1 MTVVRTLGKNTLG
14 DNNKMKVAMRDY
26 DMSSHDISTVFR
38 SSIGVGML
46 VPFCKI
52 LCQKGDIIDLNLINK
67 TLSQPTLGP
76 LFGSFK
82 LQHFMFFG
90 GFRLYNSWLH
100 NNRTG
105 IGMKMSDIKIPMMMA
120 NTKGSTTDAKTN
132 ISSSALYKYLGWTKS
147 RRTGTNATAGVC
159 KNGVPLLLY
168 LDTFKNFFA
177 NTQENKFYM
186 ISNVGSKPTI
196 KAGFGGT
203 PSVDYDLPK
212 TGLNVTLKNTDTVAI
227 TTPANVKDYNKAW
240 NSIVFAIRDNVTG
253 NGTQVTADKLTTNA
267 TKGTITLDKLNT
279 LYPNGGTL
287 VSILLNSTAAF
298 GAFLKQYNLE
308 ILDQIRDVILHKKGN
323 ETLIL
328 ESSEMGEDQNGS
340 TELGKFIDDL
350 IASQEEKL
358 GGMLLKTY
366 DSDIFNNW
374 VKTDWI
380 DGTGGITEITSIDI
394 TANDGKLTMDA
405 LNLQKKVYSMLNR
418 IAVSGGTYRDWLET
432 VYTAGKYLDRPETP
446 VFIGGMTQYIEF
458 DEVISK
464 SATDTSYGSQPLGDI
479 AAIGRGGKP
488 INSGHIHYQCEEP
501 GYIMGLMAITPMI
514 DYSQGNDFDLNLQT
528 IDDIHKPALDGIG
541 YQDLIQEQ
549 MVGETS
555 VYENSAIISNM
566 KHLAANKTVA
576 WIDYMT
582 NYNRTYGD
590 FAAGEALDF
599 MVLNRRY
606 EVNNINQ
613 IDDLTTYID
622 PQKYIEIFAD
632 TDLTS
637 QNFWVQTVIQATRR
651 GNYSAKQ
658 IPFL

>member
-14 DNNKMKVAMRDY
+14 DNDKMKVAMRDY
-26 DMSSHDISTVFR
+26 DMSTHDISTIFR

-52 LCQKGDIIDLNLINK
+52 LCQKGDIININLINK

-82 LQHFMFFG
+82 LQHFLFFG
-90 GFRLYNSWLH
+90 GLRLYNSWLH

-105 IGMKMSDIKIPMMMA
+105 IGMKMSDIKLPMMY
-120 NTKGSTTDAKTN
+120 AKTYGTAAAATTN
-132 ISSSALYKYLGWTKS
+132 ISASALYKYLGWSKS
-147 RRTGTNATAGVC
+147 KRLGANSTDGVF

-168 LDTFKNFFA
+168 LDIFKNFFA
-177 NTQENKFYM
+177 NTQEKNFYM
-186 ISNVGSKPTI
+186 LKG
-196 KAGFGGT
+196 AGE
-203 PSVDYDLPK
+203 
-212 TGLNVTLKNTDTVAI
+212 VTLDFQDTYQSSHDGNYIIGKNQESVQITNSTIIKTNLTDI
-227 TTPANVKDYNKAW
+227 DYQRFW
-240 NSIVFAIRDNVTG
+240 DSIKVTILESDG
-253 NGTQVTADKLTTNA
+253 GLYYKKLGQLTTNA
-267 TKGTITLDKLNT
+267 LTNTITLNNVSANPYATILQILTTKETAKFIKTELGQYDLKL
-279 LYPNGGTL
+279 
-287 VSILLNSTAAF
+287 
-298 GAFLKQYNLE
+298 
-308 ILDQIRDVILHKKGN
+308 LDQIRDVILHKKGN
-323 ETLIL
+323 ETLVL
-328 ESSEMGEDQNGS
+328 YGSNLNSDNNGS
-340 TELGKFIDDL
+340 TELANMFEDL
-350 IASQEEKL
+350 ITAQSNKL

-374 VKTDWI
+374 IQTDWI
-380 DGTGGITEITSIDI
+380 DGVGGIADITSIDI
-394 TANDGKLTMDA
+394 TGNDGKLTMDA
-405 LNLQKKVYSMLNR
+405 LNLQQKVYNMLNR

-464 SATDTSYGSQPLGDI
+464 SATETEYGSQPLGDI

-488 INSGHIHYQCEEP
+488 MNSGHVHYQCEEP
-501 GYIMGLMAITPMI
+501 GYIIGLMAITPMV

-528 IDDIHKPALDGIG
+528 IDDLHKPALDGIG

-555 VYENSAIISNM
+555 TYNGSGNISKM
-566 KHLAANKTVA
+566 IHKAANKTIA

-606 EVNNINQ
+606 EVENGEIT
-613 IDDLTTYID
+613 DLTTYID

-632 TDLTS
+632 TSIDS